1 MISLG
6 KLNITKGFDE
16 WIALHEVMA
25 PKMLAVG
32 TQFRFA
38 VANPIEDTL
47 FLLIEMNGDIEEMLD
62 AVNNPKA
69 IEMREAAGVKVETQE
84 MISSIDYSVFWE
96 KDVHNTSV
104 KILGTLDIG
113 DEFKIEETTKYLR
126 LSGSDKL
133 IWSGYSSEENKLYF
147 LMETTSEAKKDY
159 ELISEIKAVYF
170 P

>member
-1 MISLG
+1 
-6 KLNITKGFDE
+6 
-16 WIALHEVMA
+16 
-25 PKMLAVG
+25 
-32 TQFRFA
+32 
-38 VANPIEDTL
+38 
-47 FLLIEMNGDIEEMLD
+47 MNGDIEEMLD

-133 IWSGYSSEENKLYF
+133 IWSGCSSEENKLYF

>member
-1 MISLG
+1 MINFG
-6 KLNITKGFDE
+6 KLNITKGFEE

-32 TQFRFA
+32 MQFRFA
-38 VANPIEDTL
+38 VANPTEDTL
-47 FLLIEMNGDIEEMLD
+47 FLLIEMNGDIEEMLN
-62 AVNNPKA
+62 AANNPKA

-104 KILGTLDIG
+104 KILGTLVIG
-113 DEFKIEETTKYLR
+113 VEFKIEETTKYLR

-133 IWSGYSSEENKLYF
+133 IWSGYSSEENKLYV
-147 LMETTSEAKKDY
+147 LIETTSEAKKDY

>member
-1 MISLG
+1 MINFG
-6 KLNITKGFDE
+6 KLNITKGFKE

-32 TQFRFA
+32 MQFRFA

-47 FLLIEMNGDIEEMLD
+47 FLLIEMNGDIEEMLN
-62 AVNNPKA
+62 AANNPTA

-84 MISSIDYSVFWE
+84 MISSIDCSVFWE
-96 KDVHNTSV
+96 KDVHNTSG
-104 KILGTLDIG
+104 KILGMLDVG
-113 DEFKIEETTKYLR
+113 DEFNIEETTKYLK
-126 LSGSDKL
+126 LSGADKL

-147 LMETTSEAKKDY
+147 LMETTSEAKKDCD
-159 ELISEIKAVYF
+159 LISEIKALYF